1 MRDDELLA
9 IYTGTRQVAEAMAA
23 RDAELKRSTAA
34 LEATI
39 VQVRQLPAMLGQQT
53 SKYIAQGLKEA
64 LEGDLKEPVEAALR
78 QPLYALE
85 LATRQAT
92 KAVSEF
98 EGTSRF
104 VTWGWFAV
112 ILTLGF
118 GLGAFGTYF
127 FFTRQ
132 VSALNER
139 FDHLQQLLVAA
150 APASVSP
157 DAQAPPPPTRKK
169 PHSQH

>member
-39 VQVRQLPAMLGQQT
+39 VQARQLPAMLGQQT

-78 QPLYALE
+78 QPLYSLE

-98 EGTSRF
+98 DGTSRF
-104 VTWGWFAV
+104 VTWGWFAI

-132 VSALNER
+132 VTALNDR

-150 APASVSP
+150 APASP
-157 DAQAPPPPTRKK
+157 DTQAPSPQSKK
-169 PHSQH
+169 KHVQH